1 MVAAV
6 RRGASRRAVARRF
19 GVSVSNVQR
28 WVERADGQRLDRV
41 AWRDRPAGC
50 PRAAN
55 RVSRRT
61 EAAVLQLRRTLREES
76 VLGEYGA
83 NAIRDALAEAGQA
96 PLPSVRTIGRILE
109 RRGALDG
116 TRRQRWPAPPK
127 GWYLPPVAAGWA
139 ELDCFD
145 LIEDLKLK
153 DGPLIDI
160 CTAIALH
167 SGLVGAWPLRHST
180 AGAVLTQVIGHWRAN
195 GLPTYAQF
203 DNDTR
208 FQGPHQHR
216 DVLGRVVR
224 ACLQLGVTPVFAPP
238 REWGF
243 QGLIEHFNG
252 LFQAKVW
259 QRVAFRDVG
268 ELARYAVRYCQAR
281 YARLGSRVE
290 TAPPRRP
297 VAADW
302 ELDLGRA
309 PTGEVIFIRRTS
321 DRGRVEFLGRS
332 WTVSSRWCH
341 RLVRATLDLAHHEIR
356 IHALRRRAPREQ
368 PLLAQLPYHFPHR
381 PFKH

>member
-1 MVAAV
+1 MVRAV
-6 RRGASRRAVARRF
+6 RRGASRREVARRF
-19 GVSVSNVQR
+19 QVSVSNVQR
-28 WVERADGQRLDRV
+28 WVERARGQRLDRV
-41 AWRDRPAGC
+41 AWGDRPAGC
-50 PRAAN
+50 RRAAN

-61 EAAVLQLRRTLREES
+61 ESAVLRVRRTLREES

-83 NAIRDALAEAGQA
+83 RPIRDALAHAGQE
-96 PLPSVRTIGRILE
+96 PVPSVRTIGRILE

-127 GWYLPPVAAGWA
+127 GWYLPAVAAGRA

-167 SGLVGAWPLRHST
+167 SGLVGAWPLERST
-180 AGAVLTQVIGHWRAN
+180 AAAVLAQVLGHWRAR

-216 DVLGRVVR
+216 EVLGRVVR
-224 ACLQLGVTPVFAPP
+224 ASLQLGVTPVFVPP

-252 LFQAKVW
+252 LFQTKVW
-259 QRVAFRDVG
+259 HRVAFRDVA
-268 ELARYAVRYCQAR
+268 ELARYAARYCEAR
-281 YARLGSRVE
+281 YARTPSRAD

-297 VAADW
+297 LPVSW
-302 ELDLGRA
+302 QLDLGRPPA
-309 PTGEVIFIRRTS
+309 GEVIFIRRTT

-332 WTVSSRWCH
+332 WAVSSHWCR
-341 RLVRATLDLAHHEIR
+341 RLVRATVDLDHDEIR
-356 IHALRRRAPREQ
+356 IHALRRRAPDEQ
-368 PLLAQLPYHFPHR
+368 PLLAQIPYAFPHR